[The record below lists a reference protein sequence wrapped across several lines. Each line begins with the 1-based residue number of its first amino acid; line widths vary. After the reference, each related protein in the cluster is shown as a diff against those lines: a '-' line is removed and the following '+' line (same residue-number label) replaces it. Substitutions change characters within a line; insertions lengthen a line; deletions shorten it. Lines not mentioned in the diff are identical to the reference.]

1 MKYPQFN
8 TKAELFKYLKENK
21 SLLITEKKSSLKKAD
36 SISYSV
42 PVFNAKGDVIKSA
55 PNVLDGQVDLEEI
68 KVSVVINTTNI
79 LDSHGD
85 VHMKGIWT
93 KSLKEQ
99 KNLYLLQEHNM
110 DFEHVITD
118 SLTASAKSYTWSEL
132 GFPEFKGNTEALIF
146 DANVLSDRNEFMFEQ
161 YIKGYVKNHSVGM
174 MYVNLFLCI
183 NSDEKYYREEKDNWD
198 KFINEVVNKQDAID
212 LGYFWAVT
220 EAKVIEGSAVLI
232 GSNYATPTLS
242 VTTTQNIEADTITSS
257 KDEPLISTQTKE
269 GLDYNFLLNNLKKT

>member
-183 NSDEKYYREEKDNWD
+183 NSDEKYYREEKDNWN
-198 KFINEVVNKQDAID
+198 KYINEVVNKQDAID

-220 EAKVIEGSAVLI
+220 EAKVIEGSAVLR

>member
-85 VHMKGIWT
+85 VHMKGIWN

-118 SLTASAKSYTWSEL
+118 SLIASAKSYTWTEL

-161 YIKGYVKNHSVGM
+161 YVKGYVKNHSVGM
-174 MYVNLFLCI
+174 MYVNLYLCI
-183 NSDEKYYREEKDNWD
+183 NSDEKFYREEKDNWD
-198 KFINEVVNKQDAID
+198 KYIKEVVNQQDAID

-220 EAKVIEGSAVLI
+220 EAKVIEGSAVLR

-242 VTTTQNIEADTITSS
+242 VTTTQNIEAEPITSS
-257 KDEPLISTQTKE
+257 SKTEPPKGTQPINHQYLINQFK
-269 GLDYNFLLNNLKKT
+269 NK

>member
-198 KFINEVVNKQDAID
+198 KYINEVVNKQDAID

-220 EAKVIEGSAVLI
+220 EAKIVEGSAVVI
-232 GSNYATPTLS
+232 GSNQATPTLS
-242 VTTTQNIEADTITSS
+242 VTTTQNIEADKITSTQ
-257 KDEPLISTQTKE
+257 EPLKSTQQ
-269 GLDYNFLLNNLKKT
+269 GLDYKFLLNNLKKT

>member
-36 SISYSV
+36 SISYCV

-183 NSDEKYYREEKDNWD
+183 NSDEKYYREEKDNWN
-198 KFINEVVNKQDAID
+198 KYINEVVNKQDAID

-220 EAKVIEGSAVLI
+220 EAKVIEGSAVLR

>member
-21 SLLITEKKSSLKKAD
+21 SLLVAEKKSTKKEAD
-36 SISYSV
+36 SISFSV
-42 PVFNAKGDVIKSA
+42 PVTCPEGKTIKSESF
-55 PNVLDGQVDLEEI
+55 GQVDLETINAE
-68 KVSVVINTTNI
+68 VVINTTNI

-93 KSLKEQ
+93 KSLKER
-99 KNLYLLQEHNM
+99 KDLFLLQEHNM
-110 DFEHVITD
+110 SFEGVITD
-118 SLTASAKSYTWSEL
+118 ELKASVKSYTWAEL
-132 GFPEFKGNTEALIF
+132 GFSDFKGTTEALVF
-146 DANVLSDRNEFMFEQ
+146 DAAINSDRNEYMFEQ
-161 YIKGYVKNHSVGM
+161 YFKGRVKNHSVGM
-174 MYVNLFLCI
+174 IYVNLFLCI

-198 KFINEVVNKQDAID
+198 KYIKEVVNQQDAID

-220 EAKVIEGSAVLI
+220 EAKVIEGSAVLR

-257 KDEPLISTQTKE
+257 SKAEPLKSTQPINHEYLINQFK
-269 GLDYNFLLNNLKKT
+269 NK

>member
-118 SLTASAKSYTWSEL
+118 SLTASAKSYTWAEL

-198 KFINEVVNKQDAID
+198 KYINEVVNKQDAID

-220 EAKVIEGSAVLI
+220 EAKVVEGSAVLR

-257 KDEPLISTQTKE
+257 KDEPIIITRKINYEYLINQ
-269 GLDYNFLLNNLKKT
+269 FKK

>member
-198 KFINEVVNKQDAID
+198 KYINEVVNKQDAID

-220 EAKVIEGSAVLI
+220 EAKVIEGSAVLR

-257 KDEPLISTQTKE
+257 KDEPLISTQQ
-269 GLDYNFLLNNLKKT
+269 GLDYKFLSNNLKNKNN

>member
-99 KNLYLLQEHNM
+99 KNLYLLQEHIM

-118 SLTASAKSYTWSEL
+118 SLTASAKSYTWAEL

-198 KFINEVVNKQDAID
+198 KYINEVVNKQDAID

-220 EAKVIEGSAVLI
+220 EAKVVEGSAVLR

-257 KDEPLISTQTKE
+257 KDEPIIITRKINYEYLINQ
-269 GLDYNFLLNNLKKT
+269 FKK

>member
-198 KFINEVVNKQDAID
+198 KYINEVVNKQDAID

-220 EAKVIEGSAVLI
+220 EAKVIEGSAVLR